1 MKKVTITKPKHHSV
15 YHVAITIE
23 GALGRE
29 SGTSVE
35 AGPGEP
41 TVIGLSKET
50 WESLR
55 AQTPEA
61 VALKE
66 LLEAIDGAPGISNHV
81 TPELASALQE
91 ARVLVRRMEDTSD
104 EKE

>member
-1 MKKVTITKPKHHSV
+1 MSTVTVVKI
-15 YHVAITIE
+15 
-23 GALGRE
+23 GRVTE
-29 SGTSVE
+29 IRAAHARIQLTRE
-35 AGPGEP
+35 E
-41 TVIGLSKET
+41 
-50 WESLR
+50 WDSLCAR
-55 AQTPEA
+55 TPEA

-66 LLEAIDGAPGISNHV
+66 LLEAIDGAPGIGNHV